1 MCSRSRLNDDVID
14 VDLLVVADLLPET
27 PLHAP
32 LEGGPHV
39 PKVERHRGVAE
50 GADGGDEGRGQL
62 VEGVHRDLVVIGVC
76 VQKVEG
82 LTTGGGVDHLVHP
95 RKGER
100 ILETGLVEA
109 SVVHAY
115 SPIPILLLD
124 QAVDDLTPQ
133 HHALRRQTTTSIL
146 SYYNLSFK
154 DTLMNH

>member
-1 MCSRSRLNDDVID
+1 M
-14 VDLLVVADLLPET
+14 
-27 PLHAP
+27 HAP
-32 LEGGPHV
+32 LEGGPDVLEVKWHGG
-39 PKVERHRGVAE
+39 VEE
-50 GADGGDEGRGQL
+50 GAKGGDEGCGQL
-62 VEGVHRDLVVIGVC
+62 IGGIHHHLVVPRVC
-76 VQKVEG
+76 VQKAEG

-133 HHALRRQTTTSIL
+133 HQALRRQTTTSIL

-154 DTLMNH
+154 DTL